1 MKKTIASSSSTIPI
15 LILFSTFI
23 VIFLFCFEIG
33 NNGNSNVMGQTFDK
47 AIFFPQVNVTD
58 SNNNQNTSLDEEFIV
73 VNTNASNNFQIP
85 IEVANPDFWLTTPF
99 VKLVEGQKYTVNSPN
114 DEDIKYNNISIK
126 LAPILSVSSDIQ
138 NLTDADPENPND
150 MTLGKPIDIG
160 HYGAV
165 DIGDGYGAKE
175 SNSGD
180 SINSNSN
187 NKSFIMPTNL
197 KSGNYILYVYLQYP
211 YGITGVFSNAAT
223 VTGLDKK

>member
-1 MKKTIASSSSTIPI
+1 MKKTISSSSSLTIHI
-15 LILFSTFI
+15 LVLLSTFI
-23 VIFLFCFEIG
+23 VVFLFCYEIG
-33 NNGNSNVMGQTFDK
+33 NSGNSNVMGQSFDK

-58 SNNNQNTSLDEEFIV
+58 NNNNNNNQNNSLDEEFIV
-73 VNTNASNNFQIP
+73 VNTNATNNFQIP

-99 VKLVEGQKYTVNSPN
+99 AKLVEGQKYTVNSPN
-114 DEDIKYNNISIK
+114 DEDIKYNNISVK

-165 DIGDGYGAKE
+165 DVRGGGVKE
-175 SNSGD
+175 SNS
-180 SINSNSN
+180 SSS
-187 NKSFIMPTNL
+187 SFIMPTNL

>member
-1 MKKTIASSSSTIPI
+1 MKKTPSS
-15 LILFSTFI
+15 LILLVFLSGFT
-23 VIFLFCFEIG
+23 VFLFCFVIG
-33 NNGNSNVMGQTFDK
+33 NNSSSSSNALAQTFDR

-138 NLTDADPENPND
+138 NLTDADPENPDD

-165 DIGDGYGAKE
+165 DVGDGGAKE
-175 SNSGD
+175 SNS
-180 SINSNSN
+180 SSSNN
-187 NKSFIMPTNL
+187 NKSFIIPTNL

-223 VTGLDKK
+223 VT

>member
-58 SNNNQNTSLDEEFIV
+58 SSNDQNTSLDEEFIV

-85 IEVANPDFWLTTPF
+85 IEVANPDFGLYPPF
-99 VKLVEGQKYTVNSPN
+99 IKLVEGQKYAVNFPN
-114 DEDIKYNNISIK
+114 DEDIKPTSMSIK

-138 NLTDADPENPND
+138 NLTDADPENPDD
-150 MTLGKPIDIG
+150 MTLGKPIDMG
-160 HYGAV
+160 HYSTAV
-165 DIGDGYGAKE
+165 AGGGE
-175 SNSGD
+175 GQEGGNS
-180 SINSNSN
+180 
-187 NKSFIMPTNL
+187 K
-197 KSGNYILYVYLQYP
+197 
-211 YGITGVFSNAAT
+211 
-223 VTGLDKK
+223 

>member
-1 MKKTIASSSSTIPI
+1 MKKTISSSSSTIHI
-15 LILFSTFI
+15 LVLLSTFI
-23 VIFLFCFEIG
+23 VVFLFCFEIG
-33 NNGNSNVMGQTFDK
+33 NSGNSNVMGQSFDK

-58 SNNNQNTSLDEEFIV
+58 NNNNNQNTSLDEEFIV
-73 VNTNASNNFQIP
+73 VNTNSSNNFQIP

-99 VKLVEGQKYTVNSPN
+99 VKLVEGQKYTVNPPN

-150 MTLGKPIDIG
+150 ITLGKPIDIG

-165 DIGDGYGAKE
+165 DIGDGGAKE
-175 SNSGD
+175 SNS
-180 SINSNSN
+180 SSSSSS
-187 NKSFIMPTNL
+187 SFIMPTNL

-223 VTGLDKK
+223 VTSLDKK